1 MANKDSLGD
10 RMKENY
16 ENRFKFKLLRRTPV
30 IVRIDGKAFHSFT
43 RGFNKPFDKVL
54 SNAMDKT
61 MQQLCENI
69 QGCVFGY
76 TQSDEITLILNDY
89 KKLESSAW
97 FDNEVQKICSVAAS
111 MATMYF
117 NQAFAKEVEAFG
129 NLINDL
135 KKGNPL
141 DKVIDKHKK
150 MCEYYSVSG
159 SKDAEKL
166 YNTYTNK
173 LYTAMFDARC
183 FNIPESEV
191 TNCTIWR
198 QQDCSRNSIEMVG
211 RTYFSDKELFK
222 KNCSNIQDMLMEK
235 YNVNW
240 NDFPVRYKRGC
251 ACYKRS
257 VGDGNICRNEWYVD
271 YDMPIITQNR
281 EYVEKWIINQN

>member
-16 ENRFKFKLLRRTPV
+16 EGRFKFKLMRRTPV
-30 IVRIDGKAFHSFT
+30 IIRIDGRSFHVWT

-61 MQQLCENI
+61 MKQLCENI
-69 QGCVFGY
+69 QGCVFAY
-76 TQSDEITLILNDY
+76 TQSDEITLVLNDY
-89 KKLESSAW
+89 RAIETSAW
-97 FDNEVQKICSVAAS
+97 FDYEVQKLCSITAS
-111 MATMYF
+111 MATAYF
-117 NQAFAKEVEAFG
+117 NKNFIDEVDKFYESKEEDE
-129 NLINDL
+129 INDFIE
-135 KKGNPL
+135 KYRISDPSKTMSIYEAYCRAV
-141 DKVIDKHKK
+141 DK
-150 MCEYYSVSG
+150 M
-159 SKDAEKL
+159 
-166 YNTYTNK
+166 
-173 LYTAMFDARC
+173 AMFDARC

-191 TNCTIWR
+191 TNCIIWR

-257 VGDGNICRNEWYVD
+257 VGDGDICRDEWYVD
-271 YDMPIITQNR
+271 YDMPIITQDR
-281 EYVEKWIINQN
+281 EYVEKWIRLQ

>member
-16 ENRFKFKLLRRTPV
+16 EGRFKFKLMRRTPV
-30 IVRIDGKAFHSFT
+30 IIRIDGRAFHTWT

-61 MQQLCENI
+61 MKQLCENI

-76 TQSDEITLILNDY
+76 TQSDEVTLVLNDY

-117 NQAFAKEVEAFG
+117 NRNFSDEVQSFYSWVYFNDYDINEKFPKENRYMVSDSKKAVD
-129 NLINDL
+129 LIGVYQ
-135 KKGNPL
+135 KK
-141 DKVIDKHKK
+141 VF
-150 MCEYYSVSG
+150 
-159 SKDAEKL
+159 
-166 YNTYTNK
+166 
-173 LYTAMFDARC
+173 TALFDARC

-191 TNCTIWR
+191 TNCIIWR

-235 YNVNW
+235 HNVNW
-240 NDFPVRYKRGC
+240 NDFPTRYKRGC
-251 ACYKRS
+251 ACYKMNRLE
-257 VGDGNICRNEWYVD
+257 NEAERGKWVVD
-271 YDMPIITQNR
+271 YDMPIITQDR
-281 EYVEKWIINQN
+281 EYVEKWVRLDG

>member
-89 KKLESSAW
+89 KTFETSAW
-97 FDNEVQKICSVAAS
+97 FDYEVQKICSIAAS
-111 MATMYF
+111 MATAYF
-117 NQAFAKEVEAFG
+117 NRNFFNEVDRFYEF
-129 NLINDL
+129 INDENFNEKKL
-135 KKGNPL
+135 K
-141 DKVIDKHKK
+141 
-150 MCEYYSVSG
+150 EYYFV
-159 SKDAEKL
+159 DNYDVALKL
-166 YNTYTNK
+166 YDKYSK
-173 LYTAMFDARC
+173 SIEKMAMFDARC
-183 FNIPESEV
+183 FNIPESETV
-191 TNCTIWR
+191 NCIIWR

-240 NDFPVRYKRGC
+240 NDFPTRYKRGC
-251 ACYKRS
+251 ACYKMNRS
-257 VGDGNICRNEWYVD
+257 ENEAERGKWVVD
-271 YDMPIITQNR
+271 YDMPIITQDR
-281 EYVEKWIINQN
+281 EYVEKWVRLDG